1 MQWLVYLI
9 IYVFNYK
16 KFIELQVFLLMLQF
30 SSAMERLGNSPE
42 EGSDIVSYS
51 YLKNKFL
58 ETCGM

>member
-1 MQWLVYLI
+1 MQWLVNLI

-51 YLKNKFL
+51 YLKNKL
-58 ETCGM
+58 I